1 MYGISTKIEIKIEK
15 PIHIFIKKHLKMDK
29 MDKTT
34 YVAPSIKVVPF
45 RVEIGFAG
53 SFTKTEVSD
62 QLIMFE
68 TEDNRNE
75 QYTFSDLWN

>member
-1 MYGISTKIEIKIEK
+1 MLYNI
-15 PIHIFIKKHLKMDK
+15 IHSKSFKMDK
-29 MDKTT
+29 KT

-45 RVEIGFAG
+45 RMENGFFG
-53 SFTKTEVSD
+53 SFTKTEMSD

-75 QYTFSDLWN
+75 QYTFSSDNFWN